1 MYTFEEFKDPFHHFI
16 ITPNSDIYNYVSN
29 AWNKEFYTDI
39 NFSSKFFKRCIIK
52 NKKILSFLQ
61 TIIND
66 FSEKIEIDI
75 LPISSAEYKQNIDI
89 SFEYTI
95 DRGTHL
101 DNQKKE
107 LIGLWYFKDPNDT
120 GGMDLYVCKDS
131 EGSEKKFLQYSS
143 NKMILFKNHKNAWH
157 GVTYRNKTNFPRK
170 SLYFFTERKSLEG
183 LTPAQIAYLRSRV
196 HKSNKFNIK

>member
-1 MYTFEEFKDPFHHFI
+1 MYTFEEFDDPYKHFI
-16 ITPNSDIYNYVSN
+16 ITPNTNIYEYINDVWEN
-29 AWNKEFYTDI
+29 EFYI
-39 NFSSKFFKRCIIK
+39 NKSISSEFFSRAIIK
-52 NKKILSFLQ
+52 NEKILSFLQ
-61 TIIND
+61 ILIDD
-66 FSEKIEIDI
+66 FSEKIEIDV

-89 SFEYTI
+89 SSHYTI

-107 LIGLWYFKDPNDT
+107 LIGLWYFKHPNDS

-131 EGSEKKFLQYSS
+131 QGNEKKFLPYSS

-157 GVTYRNKTNFPRK
+157 GVTHRTKTNFTRK
-170 SLYFFTERKSLEG
+170 SLYIFTERKSLDG

-196 HKSNKFNIK
+196 HKSHSFNID